1 MVPFEMVM
9 GNEFS
14 DRVPQRIFTK
24 ENHAFEATFF
34 NCADEPFRMRVQIRR
49 ARECEFATVATR
61 TTYEAPISA
70 SFHNLT

>member
-14 DRVPQRIFTK
+14 DRIPQRIFTK
-24 ENHAFEATFF
+24 QNHAFEATFF

-49 ARECEFATVATR
+49 ARRQFDGLDTDRSQYAQKLSRV
-61 TTYEAPISA
+61 
-70 SFHNLT
+70 